1 MSFEEKKAWI
11 YAALAIILP
20 ALYAGV
26 VFGQVDT
33 VPIDQIDIGTPLFVA
48 IGTAIGLT
56 IVGTI
61 LLSIFSGKS
70 PDKLDERDRSIAR
83 RSDLV
88 GYYVLSAGIVGAL
101 ILVVAHQ
108 PYFWIGNAIYGAF
121 IASAVVSSTVK
132 IVAYRRGF

>member
-11 YAALAIILP
+11 YGALAIILP

-26 VFGQVDT
+26 VFGQLSAVPVDH
-33 VPIDQIDIGTPLFVA
+33 IEFGGPLLVA
-48 IGTAIGLT
+48 IVTAIGLT
-56 IVGTI
+56 ILGTI

-70 PDKLDERDRSIAR
+70 PDKPDERDRSIAR

-88 GYYVLSAGIVGAL
+88 GYYVLSAGVVGTL
-101 ILVVAHQ
+101 ILVVQHQ

-121 IASAVVSSTVK
+121 IVSAVVSSIVK
-132 IVAYRRGF
+132 IVSYRRGF